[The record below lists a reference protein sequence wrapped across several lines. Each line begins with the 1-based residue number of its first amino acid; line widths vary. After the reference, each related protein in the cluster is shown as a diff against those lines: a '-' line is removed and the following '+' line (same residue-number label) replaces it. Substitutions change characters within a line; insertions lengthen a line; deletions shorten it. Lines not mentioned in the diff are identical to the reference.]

1 MTTSNDPDEI
11 RADIERTRGTLSNDV
26 DDLAESVKPKS
37 VARRQV
43 DKVKDAVGGV
53 KDRVMGSD
61 EDDYSSSTVGGKASA
76 AKDAV
81 ADKAYATKDA
91 VADKAYAAKD
101 TVSEKASEAS
111 EAVREA
117 PATVKRKTQGNPLAA
132 GVIAF
137 GLGMLVSSLIP
148 SSEKERQ
155 AVSQLQENLE
165 PVKQKATEVA
175 RDMGESL
182 RPAAQEAAESVKG
195 TAQESVESLKQE
207 GQSAAQDV
215 KDQTKGSKETVQQ
228 QTS

>member
-1 MTTSNDPDEI
+1 MTISNDPDEI

-43 DKVKDAVGGV
+43 DKVKDAVGSV
-53 KDRVMGSD
+53 TDRVMGSD
-61 EDDYSSSTVGGKASA
+61 EDDPRSSTV
-76 AKDAV
+76 
-81 ADKAYATKDA
+81 ADKTHAAKDA

-101 TVSEKASEAS
+101 TVSESASEARG
-111 EAVREA
+111 AVRDA
-117 PATVKRKTQGNPLAA
+117 PTTVKRKAQGNPLAA

-165 PVKQKATEVA
+165 PVKEKASEVA
-175 RDMGESL
+175 KDVGESL
-182 RPAAQEAAESVKG
+182 KPPVQEAAESVKT
-195 TAQESVESLKQE
+195 TAQEGVESVKQE
-207 GQSAAQDV
+207 GQAGAQDV
-215 KDQTKGSKETVQQ
+215 KEQAQDSKETVQQ